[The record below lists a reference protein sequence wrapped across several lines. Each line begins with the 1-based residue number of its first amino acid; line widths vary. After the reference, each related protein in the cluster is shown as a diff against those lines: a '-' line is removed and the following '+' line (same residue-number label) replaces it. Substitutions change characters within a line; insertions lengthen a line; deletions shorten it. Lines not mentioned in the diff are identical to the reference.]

1 MLKLKGAI
9 FVQPYLYLK
18 PIIITALQTGM
29 RRGEI
34 LNLKWENID
43 TEQNFIEL
51 LEIKSGK
58 ARKIPI
64 SPTLNNVFENI
75 KRRSEFVFVNPKTNQ
90 PYIDLKKSFPT
101 VIERAGI
108 KDSRFHDLRHTVAT
122 RLVEKNIDLSVVKD
136 ILGHSKITTTQRYA
150 HPVPHEAITILSTY
164 TQDTKKLLLGAF

>member
-18 PIIITALQTGM
+18 PIIITALQTRM

-51 LEIKSGK
+51 LETKSGK

-64 SPTLNNVFENI
+64 SPTLNNVFKNI
-75 KRRSEFVFVNPKTNQ
+75 KRTSDFVFVNPKTNQ

-108 KDSRFHDLRHTVAT
+108 KDFRFHDLRHTVAT

-150 HPVPHEAITILSTY
+150 HPVPQRKLEAITILSTY
-164 TQDTKKLLLGAF
+164 TQDIESS